1 MACQTNSHSTISWVV
16 LLNKIKNIDFLLK
29 TCLFVEIGSY
39 LASHKDSFLPKE
51 LHGLSNR
58 FRYPFNQSSRR
69 FDSRWHKNIK
79 WAILGLCIIYFRSF
93 QSKITIFATNESEK
107 CPLSIWCQ
115 DSNSQPP
122 PLTTRPRLPPNKNR
136 LEQTTENVVTHRYRY
151 CPLRLALVITLLINF
166 CMRLAAVWLACI

>member
-16 LLNKIKNIDFLLK
+16 LLNKIKNIDFLSK

-58 FRYPFNQSSRR
+58 FRYVPFKSE

-166 CMRLAAVWLACI
+166 CMRLAAVWLDYT

>member
-1 MACQTNSHSTISWVV
+1 MVLAWSSLYKVESLACQTNSHSTISWVV
-16 LLNKIKNIDFLLK
+16 LLNKIKNIDFLSK

-58 FRYPFNQSSRR
+58 FRYVPFKSE

-115 DSNSQPP
+115 DSKSQPSDYESP
-122 PLTTRPRLPPNKNR
+122 PLNTRPGLPPNK
-136 LEQTTENVVTHRYRY
+136 
-151 CPLRLALVITLLINF
+151 IG
-166 CMRLAAVWLACI
+166 